1 MLLFS
6 TVLNI
11 NEKNSGIDCPGRTIH
26 EEVLQ
31 TAVVTAVN
39 DAWSRK
45 DAILPELRENIRS
58 VLQED
63 TDAKLAEIDAEVK
76 QKQTEL
82 LDAGKDQNRIDEIG
96 DAIMTLCEKRQTI
109 LTEAA
114 MRKDVQDRIEDLAS
128 FLDEQVEAVTEY
140 SEALVRRLIEK
151 ITVCDEKLIVEFKSG
166 LEVEVDA

>member
-1 MLLFS
+1 MSFF
-6 TVLNI
+6 
-11 NEKNSGIDCPGRTIH
+11 
-26 EEVLQ
+26 
-31 TAVVTAVN
+31 
-39 DAWSRK
+39 
-45 DAILPELRENIRS
+45 IRS

-96 DAIMTLCEKRQTI
+96 DAIMTLREKRQTI

>member
-1 MLLFS
+1 MSFF
-6 TVLNI
+6 
-11 NEKNSGIDCPGRTIH
+11 
-26 EEVLQ
+26 
-31 TAVVTAVN
+31 
-39 DAWSRK
+39 
-45 DAILPELRENIRS
+45 IRS

-96 DAIMTLCEKRQTI
+96 DAIMTLREKRQTI

-151 ITVCDEKLIVEFKSG
+151 ITVYDEKLIVEFKSG